1 MSIKPATNDETATLS
16 LAARSGWPP
25 ELRALIERYPREVWM
40 GHENLGQMAQFWLSR
55 HKMFR
60 ELAASITE
68 GTAAFQEGKIPAA
81 DFPPW
86 LVPRLQFFLEQ
97 LHAHHYIEDRHY
109 FPIFRRA
116 DKGLARGFD
125 VLEAD
130 HGELHHNID
139 RTVETANALLQ
150 SISDPEL
157 VKSTGDAFA
166 QASGTL
172 MRGLTRHL
180 DDEEDLIVPLILDR
194 GEEELGVAH
203 G

>member
-1 MSIKPATNDETATLS
+1 MSIKPASQDETAALS
-16 LAARSGWPP
+16 LAERNGWPP
-25 ELRALIERYPREVWM
+25 ELRALIDRYPRDVWI

-60 ELAASITE
+60 ELATSITE
-68 GTAAFQEGKIPAA
+68 GTAIFQEGKIAPP
-81 DFPPW
+81 DFPRW

-97 LHAHHYIEDRHY
+97 LQAHHYIEDQHY

-116 DKGLARGFD
+116 DEWLVRGFD
-125 VLEAD
+125 VLESD

-139 RTVETANALLQ
+139 LTVEAANGLLR
-150 SISDPEL
+150 SISDAET
-157 VKSTGDAFA
+157 VKRTGDAFA
-166 QASGTL
+166 QTSVVL
-172 MRGLTRHL
+172 MNGLRRHL

-194 GEEELGVAH
+194 GEDQLGVAH

>member
-1 MSIKPATNDETATLS
+1 MSIKPATRHETAALG
-16 LAARSGWPP
+16 LAERNGWPP

-55 HKMFR
+55 HAMFR
-60 ELAASITE
+60 ELATSITE
-68 GTAAFQEGKIPAA
+68 GTAAFQEGKIAA
-81 DFPPW
+81 PEFPRW

-97 LHAHHYIEDRHY
+97 LQAHHYIEDRHY

-116 DKGLARGFD
+116 DEALVRGFD

-139 RTVETANALLQ
+139 LTVEAANALLR
-150 SISDPEL
+150 SISDAEA
-157 VKSTGDAFA
+157 VKRASEAFA
-166 QASGTL
+166 QANGTL
-172 MRGLTRHL
+172 MKGLTRHL

-194 GEEELGVAH
+194 GEDALGVAH